1 VRCFGEDLTATQTA
15 RLTGLSIRSVNSI
28 FLKIR
33 RRLAEEC
40 EAQSPY
46 SGVVEVDESYFGP
59 QRARGKKGRGAGGKT
74 AVVGVF
80 QRGDN
85 VYTQI
90 VPNCAKPTLQKVI
103 RGRVSRESVI
113 QSDGWSGYDGLV
125 DVGYKKH
132 VRVKHSKNQFA
143 ERSNH
148 INGIEAKKKAGRQQ
162 TVDTREHDHGKEMP
176 QPDDVEGRQRQ
187 KGQQDDVDY
196 EPDGSSSSV
205 FGSSMSGSS
214 VFGPSPPSSPS
225 TR

>member
-1 VRCFGEDLTATQTA
+1 MSGHNKYYSRSRISERRFRSLVRCFGEDLTATQTA

-59 QRARGKKGRGAGGKT
+59 KRVRGKKGRGAGGKT
-74 AVVGVF
+74 AVFGVF

-103 RGRVSRESVI
+103 RGRVSLESAI
-113 QSDGWSGYDGLV
+113 HSDGWSGYDGLV

-132 VRVKHSKNQFA
+132 FRVKHSKNQFA

-148 INGIEAKKKAGRQQ
+148 INGIEAFWSSAKRRLSKFNGVHHH
-162 TVDTREHDHGKEMP
+162 TFYLHLKEC
-176 QPDDVEGRQRQ
+176 EFRFNHRN
-187 KGQQDDVDY
+187 QDLY
-196 EPDGSSSSV
+196 SV
-205 FGSSMSGSS
+205 LLRLLRDN
-214 VFGPSPPSSPS
+214 PI
-225 TR
+225 